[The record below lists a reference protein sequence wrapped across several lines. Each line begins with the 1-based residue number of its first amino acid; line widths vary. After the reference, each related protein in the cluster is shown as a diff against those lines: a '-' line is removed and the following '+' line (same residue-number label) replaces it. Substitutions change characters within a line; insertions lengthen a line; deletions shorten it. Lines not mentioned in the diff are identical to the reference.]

1 SIHLN
6 DIINI
11 AIESD
16 KVALLKTPEIRRWF
30 ERYRDQQA
38 PSGYMPEY
46 GDDYFF
52 AYNNWILVF
61 EKMARLT
68 GDASFRKAAWKLFT
82 IG

>member
-1 SIHLN
+1 MKLATLYASIHLN

-38 PSGYMPEY
+38 PQRLY
-46 GDDYFF
+46 
-52 AYNNWILVF
+52 
-61 EKMARLT
+61 ARIW
-68 GDASFRKAAWKLFT
+68 R
-82 IG
+82 